1 MYYFIRVDAMDTC
14 GFLTPGDWTESTM
27 EMEEEY
33 VKTMN
38 EEDED
43 ADSQHL
49 SHPKN
54 QLDEYVSAGE
64 SREREI
70 HEQHPNDQIQ
80 QYRND
85 KNAIRN
91 VDRLPI
97 NKGKRPP
104 FERNEPKIYPAN
116 EIKSFGKNM
125 DYLNAHQRAAKDIAK
140 AKGRIYVIYLIIVMN
155 TLIISPSFLSIT
167 I

>member
-1 MYYFIRVDAMDTC
+1 MDTC

-33 VKTMN
+33 IKTMN
-38 EEDED
+38 EEEED
-43 ADSQHL
+43 ANFQQI

-64 SREREI
+64 FRERGI
-70 HEQHPNDQIQ
+70 HEQLPNDQIQ
-80 QYRND
+80 QSRND
-85 KNAIRN
+85 INAIRN

-116 EIKSFGKNM
+116 EIKSFGKNI
-125 DYLNAHQRAAKDIAK
+125 DYLNAHQRAANDIAK
-140 AKGRIYVIYLIIVMN
+140 AKGRIYVICLLIVMN
-155 TLIISPSFLSIT
+155 TLISFNNCL
-167 I
+167 

>member
-1 MYYFIRVDAMDTC
+1 MDTC

-27 EMEEEY
+27 EMEEKY
-33 VKTMN
+33 IKTMN
-38 EEDED
+38 EEEEETNF
-43 ADSQHL
+43 QHI

-54 QLDEYVSAGE
+54 QLDEYISAGE
-64 SREREI
+64 FREREI

-80 QYRND
+80 QSRHD
-85 KNAIRN
+85 INAIRN
-91 VDRLPI
+91 FDRLPI

-104 FERNEPKIYPAN
+104 FERNGPKIYPEN

-125 DYLNAHQRAAKDIAK
+125 NYPNARQRAANDIAK
-140 AKGRIYVIYLIIVMN
+140 AKGRIYVICLIFAMN
-155 TLIISPSFLSIT
+155 TLFSLSFLLTT